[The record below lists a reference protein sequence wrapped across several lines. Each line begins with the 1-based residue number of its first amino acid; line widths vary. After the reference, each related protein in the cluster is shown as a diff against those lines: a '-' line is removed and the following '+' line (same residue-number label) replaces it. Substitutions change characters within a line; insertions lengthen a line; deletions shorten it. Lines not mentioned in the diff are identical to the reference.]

1 MKCEGIQG
9 IRRLAKH
16 HSEVLVT
23 QLHTV
28 TLAIIAEVR
37 CVMVIM
43 RLVMVIFFLCEV
55 QYSFH
60 VLALSTMHYA
70 VICWYSFSFNSA
82 G

>member
-16 HSEVLVT
+16 HAEVLVA

-37 CVMVIM
+37 CVTVIM
-43 RLVMVIFFLCEV
+43 CLLMVIFCCV
-55 QYSFH
+55 SYSTTFRH
-60 VLALSTMHYA
+60 PFALFTANYA
-70 VICWYSFSFNSA
+70 VNC
-82 G
+82 